1 MILNQRQK
9 DLLAWVKR
17 EGYVSV
23 DRLAAQ
29 FQVTTQTIRRDITLL
44 AENRLLQRYHGG
56 ASVLSSVENVAY
68 DARQVLMADEKRR
81 IAQALAAEIPDNAS
95 LFINLGTT
103 TEEVARA
110 LAQHR
115 GLRVITNNFHI
126 ANLMCDYP
134 DCEVLVAGGSLRK
147 RDRGLTGEAT
157 VQFIRQFKVDYG
169 IIGISSIEADGT
181 LRDFDYREVLT
192 SQAIMQQSRQV
203 WLVADHSKFDR
214 PAMVELGHLSQV
226 DALFTDRPLGADMQ
240 EVLARSGTRLVVAGS
255 P

>member
-1 MILNQRQK
+1 MLILNQRQK

-23 DRLAAQ
+23 ERLAAH

-44 AENRLLQRYHGG
+44 AEHRLLQRYHGG

-95 LFINLGTT
+95 LFINIGTT

-147 RDRGLTGEAT
+147 RDRGLTGDAT
-157 VQFIRQFKVDYG
+157 VQFIRQFKVDYA

-203 WLVADHSKFDR
+203 WLAADHSKFDR
-214 PAMVELGHLSQV
+214 PAMVELGHLTQV
-226 DALFTDRPLGADMQ
+226 DALFTDRLPSAPMQ
-240 EVLARSGTRLVVAGS
+240 EVLAQAGTRLVVAD
-255 P
+255 

>member
-1 MILNQRQK
+1 MLILNQRQK
-9 DLLAWVKR
+9 DLLAWVNR
-17 EGYVSV
+17 DGYVTV
-23 DRLAAQ
+23 EKLAAH
-29 FQVTTQTIRRDITLL
+29 FAVTHQTIRRDITLL

-68 DARQVLMADEKRR
+68 NARQVLMADEKRR
-81 IAQALAAEIPDNAS
+81 IARAVAARIPDNAS

-110 LAQHR
+110 LSQHR

-134 DCEVLVAGGSLRK
+134 DCEVLVAGGALRK

-169 IIGISSIEADGT
+169 IIGVSCIEANGV
-181 LRDFDYREVLT
+181 LRDYDFREVIT
-192 SQAIMQQSRQV
+192 TQAIMQQSHQV

-214 PAMVELGHLSQV
+214 PAMVELGHVAQL
-226 DALFTDRPLGADMQ
+226 DALFTDRPVSGDMATLLA
-240 EVLARSGTRLVVAGS
+240 EGGCELVLAE
-255 P
+255 

>member
-1 MILNQRQK
+1 MLILNQRQK

-23 DRLAAQ
+23 ERLAAH

-44 AENRLLQRYHGG
+44 AEHRLLQRYHGG

-147 RDRGLTGEAT
+147 RDRGLTGDAT
-157 VQFIRQFKVDYG
+157 VQFIRQFKVDYA

-203 WLVADHSKFDR
+203 WLAADHSKFDR
-214 PAMVELGHLSQV
+214 PAMVELGHLTQV
-226 DALFTDRPLGADMQ
+226 DALFTDCLPSAPMQ
-240 EVLARSGTRLVVAGS
+240 EVLAQAGTRLVVAD
-255 P
+255 

>member
-1 MILNQRQK
+1 MLILNQRQK

-44 AENRLLQRYHGG
+44 AEHRLLQRYHGG

-81 IAQALAAEIPDNAS
+81 IARALAAEIPDNAS

-157 VQFIRQFKVDYG
+157 VQFIRQFKVDYA

-181 LRDFDYREVLT
+181 LRDFDYREVQT

-203 WLVADHSKFDR
+203 WLAADHSKFER
-214 PAMVELGHLSQV
+214 PAMVELGHLTQV
-226 DALFTDRPLGADMQ
+226 DALFTDRLPSTPMQ
-240 EVLARSGTRLVVAGS
+240 EVLAQAGTRLVVAG
-255 P
+255 

>member
-1 MILNQRQK
+1 MLILNQRQK
-9 DLLAWVKR
+9 DLLAWVNR
-17 EGYVSV
+17 EGYVAV
-23 DRLAAQ
+23 EKMAAH
-29 FQVTTQTIRRDITLL
+29 FQVTHQTIRRDITLL
-44 AENRLLQRYHGG
+44 ADNQLLQRYHGG

-68 DARQVLMADEKRR
+68 DARQVLMAEEKRR
-81 IAQALAAEIPDNAS
+81 IARAVAAEIPDNAS

-110 LAQHR
+110 LSQHR

-134 DCEVLVAGGSLRK
+134 DCEVLVAGGALRK

-169 IIGISSIEADGT
+169 IIGISCIEADGV
-181 LRDFDYREVLT
+181 LRDYDYREVLT

-203 WLVADHSKFDR
+203 WLVADHSKFER
-214 PAMVELGHLSQV
+214 PALVELGHVSQL
-226 DALFTDRPLGADMQ
+226 DALFTDQPVSAELQA
-240 EVLARSGTRLVVAGS
+240 VLDKGQTRLVVAG
-255 P
+255 

>member
-1 MILNQRQK
+1 MLILNQRQK

-23 DRLAAQ
+23 ERLAAH

-44 AENRLLQRYHGG
+44 AEHRLLQRYHGG

-147 RDRGLTGEAT
+147 RDRGLTGDAT
-157 VQFIRQFKVDYG
+157 VQFIRQFKVDYA

-203 WLVADHSKFDR
+203 WLAADHSKFDR
-214 PAMVELGHLSQV
+214 PAMVELGHLTQV
-226 DALFTDRPLGADMQ
+226 DALFTDRLPSAPMQ
-240 EVLARSGTRLVVAGS
+240 EVLAQAGTRLVVAD
-255 P
+255 

>member
-44 AENRLLQRYHGG
+44 AEHRLLQRYHGG

-157 VQFIRQFKVDYG
+157 VQFIRQFKVDYA

-181 LRDFDYREVLT
+181 LRDFDYREVQT

-203 WLVADHSKFDR
+203 WLAADHSKFDR
-214 PAMVELGHLSQV
+214 PAMVELGHLTQV
-226 DALFTDRPLGADMQ
+226 DALFTDRLPSMPMQ
-240 EVLARSGTRLVVAGS
+240 EVLAQAGTRLVVAG
-255 P
+255 

>member
-1 MILNQRQK
+1 MLILNQRQK
-9 DLLAWVKR
+9 DLLAWVNR

-44 AENRLLQRYHGG
+44 AENQLLQRYHGG

-68 DARQVLMADEKRR
+68 DARQVLMAEEKRR
-81 IAQALAAEIPDNAS
+81 IARAVAAEIPDNAS

-110 LAQHR
+110 LSQHR

-126 ANLMCDYP
+126 ANLMCDFP

-169 IIGISSIEADGT
+169 IIGISSIEHDGT
-181 LRDFDYREVLT
+181 LRDYDYREVLT
-192 SQAIMQQSRQV
+192 SQAILQQSRQV

-226 DALFTDRPLGADMQ
+226 DALFTDRAVSSELQ
-240 EVLARSGTRLVVAGS
+240 EVLAKANTRLVVAD
-255 P
+255 